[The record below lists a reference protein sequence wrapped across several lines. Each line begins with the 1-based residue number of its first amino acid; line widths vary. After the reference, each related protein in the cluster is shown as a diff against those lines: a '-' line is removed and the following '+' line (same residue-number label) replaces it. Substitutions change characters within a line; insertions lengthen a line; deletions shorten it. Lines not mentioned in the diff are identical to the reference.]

1 MLYLFTFER
10 CDHCQ
15 KWVELGSKANT
26 DKRTFTIIR
35 YKHRYINDF
44 RLEVWKPSEKE
55 KPNS

>member
-35 YKHRYINDF
+35 YKHHYINDF
-44 RLEVWKPSEKE
+44 RLEV
-55 KPNS
+55 